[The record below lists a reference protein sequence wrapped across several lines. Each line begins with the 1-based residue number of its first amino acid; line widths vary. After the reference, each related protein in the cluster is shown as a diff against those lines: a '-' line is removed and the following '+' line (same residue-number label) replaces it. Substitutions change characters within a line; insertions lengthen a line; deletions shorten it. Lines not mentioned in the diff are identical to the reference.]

1 MNYSDLEYEIFS
13 KQFIL
18 QNFNEDNIFKLEN
31 TKIAVIGLGGIGCP
45 LTQYLVSSG
54 FKNLVFFDGDKV
66 EKSNLGRQILYGLS
80 DVEKF
85 KVNVI
90 ECLGSLEL
98 PYLINAVCKSHKPD
112 GIVALGC
119 IIEGETTHYDVISN
133 AIFDKL
139 IQISV
144 DHNIPITSAVLT
156 VKNQEQ
162 AIERANGGP
171 KDRATEAALSLASL
185 IKLRRKF

>member
-1 MNYSDLEYEIFS
+1 MKDDEKIDSDKELNIYIVISTFYKDISE
-13 KQFIL
+13 KQLANARRVLDIEL
-18 QNFNEDNIFKLEN
+18 ATE
-31 TKIAVIGLGGIGCP
+31 KI
-45 LTQYLVSSG
+45 Q
-54 FKNLVFFDGDKV
+54 
-66 EKSNLGRQILYGLS
+66 
-80 DVEKF
+80 
-85 KVNVI
+85 VNVI

-144 DHNIPITSAVLT
+144 DNDTPITSAVLT
-156 VKNQEQ
+156 VKNQNQ

-185 IKLRRKF
+185 IKLRRKFRSEILDK

>member
-1 MNYSDLEYEIFS
+1 MKDDEKIDSDKELNIYIVISTFYKDISE
-13 KQFIL
+13 KQLANARRVLDIEL
-18 QNFNEDNIFKLEN
+18 ATE
-31 TKIAVIGLGGIGCP
+31 KI
-45 LTQYLVSSG
+45 Q
-54 FKNLVFFDGDKV
+54 
-66 EKSNLGRQILYGLS
+66 
-80 DVEKF
+80 
-85 KVNVI
+85 VNVI

-144 DHNIPITSAVLT
+144 DNDTPITSAVLT
-156 VKNQEQ
+156 VKNQNQ

-171 KDRATEAALSLASL
+171 KDRATEAALSLVSL

>member
-1 MNYSDLEYEIFS
+1 MKDGEKIDSDKELNIYIVISTFYKDISE
-13 KQFIL
+13 KQLANARKIL
-18 QNFNEDNIFKLEN
+18 DIEFAKE
-31 TKIAVIGLGGIGCP
+31 KI
-45 LTQYLVSSG
+45 Q
-54 FKNLVFFDGDKV
+54 
-66 EKSNLGRQILYGLS
+66 
-80 DVEKF
+80 
-85 KVNVI
+85 VNVI

-144 DHNIPITSAVLT
+144 DNDTPITSAVLT

-171 KDRATEAALSLASL
+171 KDGLQRQPLA
-185 IKLRRKF
+185 

>member
-1 MNYSDLEYEIFS
+1 MKDDEKIDSDKELNIYIVISTFYKDISE
-13 KQFIL
+13 KQLANARRVLDIEL
-18 QNFNEDNIFKLEN
+18 ATE
-31 TKIAVIGLGGIGCP
+31 KI
-45 LTQYLVSSG
+45 Q
-54 FKNLVFFDGDKV
+54 
-66 EKSNLGRQILYGLS
+66 
-80 DVEKF
+80 
-85 KVNVI
+85 VNVI

-144 DHNIPITSAVLT
+144 DNDTPITSAVLT
-156 VKNQEQ
+156 VKNQDQ

-171 KDRATEAALSLASL
+171 KDRATEAALSLVSL

>member
-1 MNYSDLEYEIFS
+1 MKDDEKIDSDKELNIYIVVSTFYKDISE
-13 KQFIL
+13 KQLANARRVLGIEL
-18 QNFNEDNIFKLEN
+18 ATE
-31 TKIAVIGLGGIGCP
+31 KI
-45 LTQYLVSSG
+45 Q
-54 FKNLVFFDGDKV
+54 
-66 EKSNLGRQILYGLS
+66 
-80 DVEKF
+80 
-85 KVNVI
+85 VNVI

-144 DHNIPITSAVLT
+144 DNDTPITSAVLT
-156 VKNQEQ
+156 VKNQDQ
-162 AIERANGGP
+162 AIEIANGGP
-171 KDRATEAALSLASL
+171 KDRAIEAALSLASL

>member
-1 MNYSDLEYEIFS
+1 MKDDGQIDSNKELNIYIVISTFYKDIS
-13 KQFIL
+13 KKQLANAKKIL
-18 QNFNEDNIFKLEN
+18 NVE
-31 TKIAVIGLGGIGCP
+31 LGTEE
-45 LTQYLVSSG
+45 LQL
-54 FKNLVFFDGDKV
+54 
-66 EKSNLGRQILYGLS
+66 
-80 DVEKF
+80 
-85 KVNVI
+85 NVI

-144 DHNIPITSAVLT
+144 DNDTPITSAVLT

-171 KDRATEAALSLASL
+171 KDRAIEAALSLSSL
-185 IKLRRKF
+185 IKLRREF

>member
-1 MNYSDLEYEIFS
+1 MKDDEKIDSDKELNIYIVISTFYKDISE
-13 KQFIL
+13 KQLANARRVLGIEL
-18 QNFNEDNIFKLEN
+18 ATE
-31 TKIAVIGLGGIGCP
+31 KI
-45 LTQYLVSSG
+45 Q
-54 FKNLVFFDGDKV
+54 
-66 EKSNLGRQILYGLS
+66 
-80 DVEKF
+80 
-85 KVNVI
+85 VNVI

-144 DHNIPITSAVLT
+144 DNDTPITSAVLT
-156 VKNQEQ
+156 VKNQDQ

>member
-1 MNYSDLEYEIFS
+1 MKDGEKIDSDKELNIYIVISTFYKDISE
-13 KQFIL
+13 KQLANARKIL
-18 QNFNEDNIFKLEN
+18 DIELAKE
-31 TKIAVIGLGGIGCP
+31 KI
-45 LTQYLVSSG
+45 Q
-54 FKNLVFFDGDKV
+54 
-66 EKSNLGRQILYGLS
+66 
-80 DVEKF
+80 
-85 KVNVI
+85 VNVI

-144 DHNIPITSAVLT
+144 DNDTPITSAILT

>member
-1 MNYSDLEYEIFS
+1 MKDDEKIDSDKELNIYIVVSTFYKDISE
-13 KQFIL
+13 KQLANARRIL
-18 QNFNEDNIFKLEN
+18 DIELARE
-31 TKIAVIGLGGIGCP
+31 KI
-45 LTQYLVSSG
+45 Q
-54 FKNLVFFDGDKV
+54 
-66 EKSNLGRQILYGLS
+66 
-80 DVEKF
+80 
-85 KVNVI
+85 VNVI

-144 DHNIPITSAVLT
+144 DNDTPITSAVLT
-156 VKNQEQ
+156 VKNQNQ
-162 AIERANGGP
+162 AIERSNGGP

>member
-1 MNYSDLEYEIFS
+1 MKDDEKIDSDKELNIYIVISTFYKDISE
-13 KQFIL
+13 KQLANARRVLGIEL
-18 QNFNEDNIFKLEN
+18 ATE
-31 TKIAVIGLGGIGCP
+31 KI
-45 LTQYLVSSG
+45 Q
-54 FKNLVFFDGDKV
+54 
-66 EKSNLGRQILYGLS
+66 
-80 DVEKF
+80 
-85 KVNVI
+85 VNVI

-144 DHNIPITSAVLT
+144 DNDTPITSAVLT
-156 VKNQEQ
+156 VKNQDQ

-171 KDRATEAALSLASL
+171 KDRATGQPLAWQA
-185 IKLRRKF
+185 

>member
-1 MNYSDLEYEIFS
+1 MKDDEKIDSDKELNIYIVISTFYKDISE
-13 KQFIL
+13 KQLANARRVLDIEL
-18 QNFNEDNIFKLEN
+18 ATE
-31 TKIAVIGLGGIGCP
+31 KI
-45 LTQYLVSSG
+45 Q
-54 FKNLVFFDGDKV
+54 
-66 EKSNLGRQILYGLS
+66 
-80 DVEKF
+80 
-85 KVNVI
+85 VNVI

-98 PYLINAVCKSHKPD
+98 PYLINAVCKSYKPD

-144 DHNIPITSAVLT
+144 DNDTPITSAVLT
-156 VKNQEQ
+156 VKNQDQ

-185 IKLRRKF
+185 IKLRRKV

>member
-1 MNYSDLEYEIFS
+1 MKDDEKIDSDKELNIYIVISTFYKDISE
-13 KQFIL
+13 KQLANARRVLGIEL
-18 QNFNEDNIFKLEN
+18 ATE
-31 TKIAVIGLGGIGCP
+31 KI
-45 LTQYLVSSG
+45 Q
-54 FKNLVFFDGDKV
+54 
-66 EKSNLGRQILYGLS
+66 
-80 DVEKF
+80 
-85 KVNVI
+85 VNVI

-144 DHNIPITSAVLT
+144 DNDTPITSAVLT
-156 VKNQEQ
+156 VKNQDQ

-171 KDRATEAALSLASL
+171 KDRATEAALSLVSL

>member
-1 MNYSDLEYEIFS
+1 MKDGEKIDSDKELNIYIVISTFYKDISE
-13 KQFIL
+13 KQLANARKIL
-18 QNFNEDNIFKLEN
+18 DIELAKE
-31 TKIAVIGLGGIGCP
+31 KI
-45 LTQYLVSSG
+45 Q
-54 FKNLVFFDGDKV
+54 
-66 EKSNLGRQILYGLS
+66 
-80 DVEKF
+80 
-85 KVNVI
+85 VNVI

-98 PYLINAVCKSHKPD
+98 PYLINAVCKSNKPD

-144 DHNIPITSAVLT
+144 DNDTPITSAVLT

>member
-1 MNYSDLEYEIFS
+1 MKDDEKIDSDKELNIYIVISTFYKDISE
-13 KQFIL
+13 KQLANARRIL
-18 QNFNEDNIFKLEN
+18 DIELARE
-31 TKIAVIGLGGIGCP
+31 KI
-45 LTQYLVSSG
+45 Q
-54 FKNLVFFDGDKV
+54 
-66 EKSNLGRQILYGLS
+66 
-80 DVEKF
+80 
-85 KVNVI
+85 VNVI

-139 IQISV
+139 IQISI
-144 DHNIPITSAVLT
+144 DNDTPITSAVLT
-156 VKNQEQ
+156 VKNQDQ

>member
-1 MNYSDLEYEIFS
+1 MKDDEKIDSDKELNIYIVISTFYKDISE
-13 KQFIL
+13 KQLANARKIL
-18 QNFNEDNIFKLEN
+18 DIEFA
-31 TKIAVIGLGGIGCP
+31 T
-45 LTQYLVSSG
+45 
-54 FKNLVFFDGDKV
+54 
-66 EKSNLGRQILYGLS
+66 
-80 DVEKF
+80 EKF

-144 DHNIPITSAVLT
+144 DHNTPITSAVLT

>member
-1 MNYSDLEYEIFS
+1 MKDDEKIDSDKELNIYIVISTFYKDISE
-13 KQFIL
+13 KQLANARRVLDIEL
-18 QNFNEDNIFKLEN
+18 ATE
-31 TKIAVIGLGGIGCP
+31 KI
-45 LTQYLVSSG
+45 Q
-54 FKNLVFFDGDKV
+54 
-66 EKSNLGRQILYGLS
+66 
-80 DVEKF
+80 
-85 KVNVI
+85 VNVI

-144 DHNIPITSAVLT
+144 DNDTPITSAVLT
-156 VKNQEQ
+156 VKNQDQ

>member
-1 MNYSDLEYEIFS
+1 MKDDEKIDSDKELNIYIVISTFYKDISE
-13 KQFIL
+13 KQLANARRVLDIEL
-18 QNFNEDNIFKLEN
+18 ATE
-31 TKIAVIGLGGIGCP
+31 KI
-45 LTQYLVSSG
+45 Q
-54 FKNLVFFDGDKV
+54 
-66 EKSNLGRQILYGLS
+66 
-80 DVEKF
+80 
-85 KVNVI
+85 VNVI

-144 DHNIPITSAVLT
+144 DNDTPITSAILT
-156 VKNQEQ
+156 VKNQNQ

>member
-1 MNYSDLEYEIFS
+1 MKDDGQIDSNKELNIYIVISTFYKDIS
-13 KQFIL
+13 KKQLVNAKKIL
-18 QNFNEDNIFKLEN
+18 NVE
-31 TKIAVIGLGGIGCP
+31 LGTEE
-45 LTQYLVSSG
+45 LQL
-54 FKNLVFFDGDKV
+54 
-66 EKSNLGRQILYGLS
+66 
-80 DVEKF
+80 
-85 KVNVI
+85 NVI

-144 DHNIPITSAVLT
+144 DNDTPITSAVLT

-171 KDRATEAALSLASL
+171 KDRAIEAALSLSSL
-185 IKLRRKF
+185 IKLRREF

>member
-1 MNYSDLEYEIFS
+1 MKDDEKIDSDKELNIYIVISTFYKDISE
-13 KQFIL
+13 KQLANARRVLDIEL
-18 QNFNEDNIFKLEN
+18 ATE
-31 TKIAVIGLGGIGCP
+31 KI
-45 LTQYLVSSG
+45 Q
-54 FKNLVFFDGDKV
+54 
-66 EKSNLGRQILYGLS
+66 
-80 DVEKF
+80 
-85 KVNVI
+85 VNVI

-144 DHNIPITSAVLT
+144 DHNTPITSAVLT

>member
-1 MNYSDLEYEIFS
+1 MKDDEKIDSDKELNIYIVISTFYKDISE
-13 KQFIL
+13 KQLANARRVLDIEL
-18 QNFNEDNIFKLEN
+18 ATEKIQVNI
-31 TKIAVIGLGGIGCP
+31 
-45 LTQYLVSSG
+45 
-54 FKNLVFFDGDKV
+54 
-66 EKSNLGRQILYGLS
+66 
-80 DVEKF
+80 
-85 KVNVI
+85 I

-98 PYLINAVCKSHKPD
+98 PYLINAVCKSYKPD

-144 DHNIPITSAVLT
+144 DNDTPITSAVLT
-156 VKNQEQ
+156 VKNQNQ

>member
-1 MNYSDLEYEIFS
+1 MKDGEKIDSDKELNIYIVISTFYKDISE
-13 KQFIL
+13 KQLANARKIL
-18 QNFNEDNIFKLEN
+18 DIELAKE
-31 TKIAVIGLGGIGCP
+31 KI
-45 LTQYLVSSG
+45 Q
-54 FKNLVFFDGDKV
+54 
-66 EKSNLGRQILYGLS
+66 
-80 DVEKF
+80 
-85 KVNVI
+85 VNVI

-144 DHNIPITSAVLT
+144 DNDTPITSAVLT

-171 KDRATEAALSLASL
+171 KDGLQRQPLA
-185 IKLRRKF
+185 

>member
-1 MNYSDLEYEIFS
+1 MKDDEKIDSDKELNIYIVVSTFYKDISE
-13 KQFIL
+13 KQLANARRIL
-18 QNFNEDNIFKLEN
+18 DIELARE
-31 TKIAVIGLGGIGCP
+31 KI
-45 LTQYLVSSG
+45 Q
-54 FKNLVFFDGDKV
+54 
-66 EKSNLGRQILYGLS
+66 
-80 DVEKF
+80 
-85 KVNVI
+85 VNVI

-144 DHNIPITSAVLT
+144 DNDTPITSAVLT
-156 VKNQEQ
+156 VKNQNQ

>member
-1 MNYSDLEYEIFS
+1 MKDDEKIDSDKELNIYIVISTFYKDISE
-13 KQFIL
+13 KQLANARRVLGIEL
-18 QNFNEDNIFKLEN
+18 ATE
-31 TKIAVIGLGGIGCP
+31 KI
-45 LTQYLVSSG
+45 Q
-54 FKNLVFFDGDKV
+54 
-66 EKSNLGRQILYGLS
+66 
-80 DVEKF
+80 
-85 KVNVI
+85 VNVI

-144 DHNIPITSAVLT
+144 DNDTPITSAVLT
-156 VKNQEQ
+156 VKNQNQ

>member
-1 MNYSDLEYEIFS
+1 MKDDEKIDSDKELNIYIVVSTFYKDISE
-13 KQFIL
+13 KQLANARRIL
-18 QNFNEDNIFKLEN
+18 DIELARE
-31 TKIAVIGLGGIGCP
+31 KIQV
-45 LTQYLVSSG
+45 T
-54 FKNLVFFDGDKV
+54 
-66 EKSNLGRQILYGLS
+66 
-80 DVEKF
+80 
-85 KVNVI
+85 VI

-133 AIFDKL
+133 AIFDKI

-144 DHNIPITSAVLT
+144 DNDTPITSAVLT
-156 VKNQEQ
+156 VKNQDQ

-171 KDRATEAALSLASL
+171 KDRAIEAALSLASL

>member
-1 MNYSDLEYEIFS
+1 MKDDEKIDSDKELNIYIVVSTFYKDISE
-13 KQFIL
+13 KQLANARRIL
-18 QNFNEDNIFKLEN
+18 DIELARE
-31 TKIAVIGLGGIGCP
+31 KI
-45 LTQYLVSSG
+45 Q
-54 FKNLVFFDGDKV
+54 
-66 EKSNLGRQILYGLS
+66 
-80 DVEKF
+80 
-85 KVNVI
+85 VNVI

-139 IQISV
+139 IQISI
-144 DHNIPITSAVLT
+144 DNDTPITSAVLT
-156 VKNQEQ
+156 VKNQDQ

-185 IKLRRKF
+185 IKLRRKFRSEILDK

>member
-1 MNYSDLEYEIFS
+1 MKDDEKIDSDKELNIYIVISTFYKDISE
-13 KQFIL
+13 KQLANARKIL
-18 QNFNEDNIFKLEN
+18 DIELAKE
-31 TKIAVIGLGGIGCP
+31 KI
-45 LTQYLVSSG
+45 Q
-54 FKNLVFFDGDKV
+54 
-66 EKSNLGRQILYGLS
+66 
-80 DVEKF
+80 
-85 KVNVI
+85 VNVI

-144 DHNIPITSAVLT
+144 DNDTPITSAVLT
-156 VKNQEQ
+156 VKNQNQ

-171 KDRATEAALSLASL
+171 KDRATEAALSLVSL

>member
-1 MNYSDLEYEIFS
+1 MKDDEKIDSDKELNIYIVISTFYKDISE
-13 KQFIL
+13 KQLANARRVLDIEL
-18 QNFNEDNIFKLEN
+18 ATE
-31 TKIAVIGLGGIGCP
+31 KI
-45 LTQYLVSSG
+45 Q
-54 FKNLVFFDGDKV
+54 
-66 EKSNLGRQILYGLS
+66 
-80 DVEKF
+80 
-85 KVNVI
+85 VNVI

-144 DHNIPITSAVLT
+144 DNDTPITSAVLT
-156 VKNQEQ
+156 VKNQNQ